1 MKKYKNVTFLTVAT
15 LTKERSMVEYQKL
28 NPSFYLRLP
37 FLQTAFASIKFRVS
51 GELLRKH
58 SKFQL
63 ITTRNQAK
71 LLGSYAEQAHAK
83 GLIVLLHGW
92 EGGIE
97 STYML
102 RTGQYMF
109 RNGYNVYRLNLRDHG
124 NTHHL
129 NEMPFNGTLIDET
142 YDAMVQISKLAGN
155 LPVYLVGF
163 SLGGNFVL
171 RIAMKHSKSPKREK
185 INRLQHVLGISP
197 AVDPRRA
204 TERIDAD
211 FLLGPHFLNQWSNS
225 LRKKAELF
233 PYLFDF
239 NFLWS
244 ARSVLELTE
253 LAIQSFLPFKD
264 ANEYFQKYTV
274 TGSFFKGLKVPTT
287 IYSSADDPIITEDD
301 FNRID
306 DNSLLRIIMT
316 DRGGHNGFLINGF
329 WPAYLDLLDQIIKDN
344 VVSKQ

>member
-1 MKKYKNVTFLTVAT
+1 MKNCNSVTFLTVAT
-15 LTKERSMVEYQKL
+15 ATKERSMIEYQKL

-51 GELLRKH
+51 GELLRQH

-83 GLIVLLHGW
+83 GLIILLHGW

-97 STYML
+97 STYIL
-102 RTGQYMF
+102 RTGEYMF
-109 RNGYNVYRLNLRDHG
+109 RNGYNIYRLNLRDHG
-124 NTHHL
+124 STHHL

-142 YDAMVQISKLAGN
+142 YNAMVQISKLAGN

-171 RIAMKHSKSPKREK
+171 RIAMQHSTKPKREK
-185 INRLQHVLGISP
+185 MNRLRHVLGISP

-211 FLLGPHFLNQWSNS
+211 FLLGPYFLSQWSNS
-225 LRKKAELF
+225 LKKKAQLF

-239 NFLWS
+239 DYLWS
-244 ARSVLELTE
+244 ARSVFELTE
-253 LAIQSFLPFKD
+253 LAIQSFLPFKN
-264 ANEYFQKYTV
+264 ANDYFKQYTV
-274 TGSFFKGLKVPTT
+274 TGSFFQGLKVPTT
-287 IYSSADDPIITEDD
+287 IYSSADDPIITIDD
-301 FNRID
+301 FKRID
-306 DNSLLRIIMT
+306 ENPLLRIIMT
-316 DRGGHNGFLINGF
+316 DRGGHNGFLVNGF
-329 WPAYLDLLDQIIKDN
+329 RPAYINLLEQIIKKDLQH
-344 VVSKQ
+344 S